1 MRSALGYFAFFA
13 LVVAGLMLAVN
24 FIAPDML
31 PGREEQ
37 GRFVYLLMW
46 LALIGSGAAGSYKAN
61 MGVAIKQALV
71 WLAIFLL
78 VVLGYSYRNDMA
90 GVWQRMQ
97 GELMPA
103 KPVDVQDHS
112 GPSTPAGYVVA
123 LRKGDDGHFHAD
135 GQVNGKRV
143 KFLVD
148 TGASTVALTE
158 ADARRAGVDM
168 ARLSFSIP
176 VNTASGQTFG
186 AAVTLDSVSVGR
198 IKLKNVS
205 AIVMKDGLDTSLL
218 GMSYLGRLQKFE
230 ASRNQLILR
239 K

>member
-1 MRSALGYFAFFA
+1 MRSSLGFFA
-13 LVVAGLMLAVN
+13 IFALIVAGLMLAIN
-24 FIAPDML
+24 FIAPDLL
-31 PGREEQ
+31 PGKEDQ

-46 LALIGSGAAGSYKAN
+46 LALIGGGVLGSYRAN
-61 MGVAIKQALV
+61 MGVAIKQALA

-78 VVLGYSYRNDMA
+78 VVLGYSYRDDMTNA
-90 GVWQRMQ
+90 WQRIQ

-103 KPVDVQDHS
+103 KPVEVS
-112 GPSTPAGYVVA
+112 GNTNSASPSGYVVA

-148 TGASTVALTE
+148 TGASSVALT
-158 ADARRAGVDM
+158 ASDAKRAGIDLNK
-168 ARLSFSIP
+168 LSFSIP

-186 AAVTLDSVSVGR
+186 AAVTLESVAVGR
-198 IKLKNVS
+198 IKLKKVQ
-205 AIVMKDGLDTSLL
+205 AIVLKDGLGTSLL